1 MAAAR
6 GFLASKYTRE
16 KHEPFS
22 EINVI
27 PLVDVMLV
35 LLIVFMIA
43 APLLTTGVD
52 VDLPESSAMQLKDQV
67 EPIVVSLRHD
77 GSLYIQETKV
87 ESDTLIPKLEA
98 ISKSNQKAVIYV
110 RGDQKLP
117 YGAVMDVMGKI
128 NAAGFSKVALVT
140 QIPQDKK

>member
-1 MAAAR
+1 MVSRR
-6 GFLASKYTRE
+6 GFASKYARE
-16 KHEPFS
+16 KHAPFN

-52 VDLPESSAMQLKDQV
+52 VDLPESSAMQLKDQI
-67 EPIVVSLRHD
+67 EPIVVSMRKD

-87 ESDTLIPKLEA
+87 EAATLIPKLEA

-110 RGDQKLP
+110 RGDQSLP
-117 YGAVMDVMGKI
+117 YGSIMDVMGKI

-140 QIPQDKK
+140 QIPQDNP